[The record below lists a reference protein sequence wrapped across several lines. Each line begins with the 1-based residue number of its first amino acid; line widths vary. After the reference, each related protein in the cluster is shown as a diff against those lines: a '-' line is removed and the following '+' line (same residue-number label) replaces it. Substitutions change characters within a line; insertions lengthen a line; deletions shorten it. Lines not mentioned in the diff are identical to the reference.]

1 MSQIDMN
8 RCDELA
14 DELVEQLYGEADN
27 VAELLSSVAVIIRRL
42 QSYNDYLLLSM
53 NGPLQRIP
61 IHTEDE

>member
-53 NGPLQRIP
+53 NGPLQRTM
-61 IHTEDE
+61 IHGEDA